1 MLHSL
6 EYKPYVAII
15 GDIIKSK
22 SIKERK
28 NVQEKLY
35 QVLMKLNE
43 KYQNDIAAN
52 FIITLG
58 DEFQG
63 LLHEGENVL
72 PIIEYIQMEMHPVE
86 IRFGIGVGEITT
98 DIVREMAIGAD
109 GPGYYMARRAIE
121 YLKRCESKSKT
132 YTADIRIEI
141 EEDEEMISSMLNTIF
156 SLQTVI
162 KRSWTQRQ
170 REIIREYE
178 KNKGSQIECAR
189 SLGIAQSSVQRSLD
203 NGNYYAYKNAAETI
217 NNILK
222 KIGEENV

>member
-1 MLHSL
+1 MRMIYNWVKKSERRDTMIHSL

-86 IRFGIGVGEITT
+86 IRFGIGVGKLQQILSER
-98 DIVREMAIGAD
+98 D
-109 GPGYYMARRAIE
+109 
-121 YLKRCESKSKT
+121 
-132 YTADIRIEI
+132 YT
-141 EEDEEMISSMLNTIF
+141 
-156 SLQTVI
+156 
-162 KRSWTQRQ
+162 
-170 REIIREYE
+170 
-178 KNKGSQIECAR
+178 
-189 SLGIAQSSVQRSLD
+189 
-203 NGNYYAYKNAAETI
+203 
-217 NNILK
+217 
-222 KIGEENV
+222 